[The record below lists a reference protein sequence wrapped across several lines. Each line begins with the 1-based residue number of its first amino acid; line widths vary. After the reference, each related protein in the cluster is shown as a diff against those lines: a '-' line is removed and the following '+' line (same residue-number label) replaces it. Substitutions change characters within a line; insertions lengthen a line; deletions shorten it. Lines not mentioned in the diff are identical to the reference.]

1 MICKPIIFKKMKRP
15 SNFIKIFRNFEDHL
29 EGIII
34 LNSKIG
40 LMMEEKKIQ
49 QKEAD
54 KISENLE
61 IEYIFKTIDK
71 IQENIK

>member
-1 MICKPIIFKKMKRP
+1 MSCKPIKFKKQKRQ

-40 LMMEEKKIQ
+40 SMMEEKKVQ

-54 KISENLE
+54 RV
-61 IEYIFKTIDK
+61 
-71 IQENIK
+71 